1 MFSASNISLTSILV
15 SRIFFDIFCLFL
27 SLGMPHFANLAVFF
41 NIVQNGR
48 GGSNQ
53 CKKQTCRTRIGLYG
67 NGIKSA
73 NIFYQIFKR
82 KGGGGKGV
90 LNNVKKNCK
99 IGKAGP
105 PLSVLC
111 TSWVSS
117 VSVASEL
124 FSSPGNSSSSI
135 LPLTHSQP
143 ASEDSFF

>member
-1 MFSASNISLTSILV
+1 MVMVN
-15 SRIFFDIFCLFL
+15 
-27 SLGMPHFANLAVFF
+27 
-41 NIVQNGR
+41 
-48 GGSNQ
+48 NQ
-53 CKKQTCRTRIGLYG
+53 
-67 NGIKSA
+67 
-73 NIFYQIFKR
+73 
-82 KGGGGKGV
+82 KGGGGKG
-90 LNNVKKNCK
+90 NNVKKK
-99 IGKAGP
+99 LQDKVGP